1 MAWVISMKSEY
12 LQNLLDYFNR
22 FVLYIRSKST
32 IKISGDAFALYIQN
46 HNTALKFSAIIVCS
60 LVLVKI
66 YLYGFPGSVR
76 TLIIMTIFCG
86 IGSFSVMNQLGL
98 YKKCLDEEYSSRAIV
113 EGDVFYRLILNK
125 LGYTIPWLLYLFWPI
140 NAVYFYDHVLGFA
153 FVFCIIAIYPS
164 ISAPAWPLFL
174 WDVGI
179 HVVIILFITIYHYNI
194 QETPVAGLV
203 IILFSFYTG
212 VIAWKLNRT
221 SYELFKKKV
230 DLQLA
235 MENAQHAH
243 KAKTE
248 FLAIMSH
255 EIRTSMNGVIGMLD
269 FLKGMKLTKEQSR
282 CITTID
288 DCSDTLINTLN
299 DVLDYSKIEA
309 GKFDIRPVNFNVREL
324 MERITNL
331 FRVRA
336 KKEDIVFNIY
346 IDEHVPEVI
355 YNDPN
360 RLQQIT
366 VNLLSNAFKFTN
378 DGVVSLKVSFNGN
391 QLLGS
396 VRVEIED
403 TGVGISDSDQKMLF
417 EQYSQITNADGS
429 QNKISYQGTGLGLFI
444 SQRLVRLLGG
454 DIGVKSKKG
463 EGSLFWYEIPYEQP
477 ILEDEN
483 VDAILEGKHG
493 TYSILLVD
501 DNRLNQQI
509 VRRYLQNRSHKVLS
523 AHSGQDALRYLQ
535 QGHAI
540 DAILMDLQMPDIDGI
555 ETTLQIR
562 SQFHDYNNVPIIALT
577 ANLMADT
584 LNKCYAAGMVDY
596 IAKPIRKEQFF
607 QKLYYHIEKAKSEPS
622 INNKGAEPD
631 DISVFSQAIEMKLE
645 ELTEE
650 FGRDYALYV
659 MNDHLVEVQ
668 SLISIIGLS
677 SLSYNMNKTK
687 QSIHD
692 LITISGNIGLQE
704 TSRLC
709 EEVEDRFNKSPAKM
723 PRAMIRRLL
732 VKARDEK
739 MLLLSHLSKIN

>member
-1 MAWVISMKSEY
+1 MVWVISMKSKN
-12 LQNLLDYFNR
+12 LQNTLDYINQ
-22 FVLYIRSKST
+22 FVLYIRSKIT

-46 HNTALKFSAIIVCS
+46 HNIALKFSAIIVCF

-76 TLIIMTIFCG
+76 TLLVVSILCG
-86 IGSFSVMNQLGL
+86 IGSFFVINQLNL
-98 YKKCLDEEYSSRAIV
+98 YKKCLDKEYSSRENV
-113 EGDVFYRLILNK
+113 EVGVFYRLIMNK

-140 NAVYFYDHVLGFA
+140 NAAYFYDHILGFA

-179 HVVIILFITIYHYNI
+179 HIVVILFITIYHYNI
-194 QETPVAGLV
+194 QETPIAGLV
-203 IILFSFYTG
+203 IIVFSFYTG

-221 SYELFKKKV
+221 SYELFKKKA

-235 MENAQHAH
+235 MENAQNAH

-248 FLAIMSH
+248 FLAVMSH
-255 EIRTSMNGVIGMLD
+255 EIRTPMNGVIGMLD
-269 FLKGMKLTKEQSR
+269 FLKDTKLTKEQSR

-288 DCSDTLINTLN
+288 ECSDTLINTLN

-309 GKFDIRPVNFNVREL
+309 GKFDIRPVNFNFREL
-324 MERITNL
+324 MERIVNL

-336 KKEDIVFNIY
+336 KREGIIFNLH
-346 IDEHVPEVI
+346 IDERVPQVMH
-355 YNDPN
+355 NDPN

-366 VNLLSNAFKFTN
+366 VNLLSNAFKFTDN
-378 DGVVSLKVSFNGN
+378 GVVFLRVSFKGN
-391 QLLGS
+391 PLLGS
-396 VRVEIED
+396 VRIEIED
-403 TGVGISDSDQKMLF
+403 TGVGICDSDQKMLF
-417 EQYSQITNADGS
+417 EQYSQITNENGFKS
-429 QNKISYQGTGLGLFI
+429 KISYQGTGLGLFI

-477 ILEDEN
+477 ILEDED
-483 VDAILEGKHG
+483 VETTLEGERG

-501 DNRLNQQI
+501 DNRLNQKI
-509 VRRYLQNRSHKVLS
+509 VRRYLHNQSHKVMS
-523 AHSGQDALRYLQ
+523 AHSGEGALRFLQ
-535 QGHAI
+535 QGHSI

-562 SQFHDYNNVPIIALT
+562 SQFHDYNHVPIIALT
-577 ANLMADT
+577 ANLMVDT

-596 IAKPIRKEQFF
+596 IAKPIKKDQFF
-607 QKLYYHIEKAKSEPS
+607 QKLYYNIEKSKSKTS
-622 INNKGAEPD
+622 GNGKGSHYD
-631 DISVFSQAIEMKLE
+631 NDSDVSCTIEMKLE

-659 MNDHLVEVQ
+659 LNDHLVEVQ

-687 QSIHD
+687 QAIHD
-692 LITISGNIGLQE
+692 LVTISGNIGLQE

-739 MLLLSHLSKIN
+739 ALLLLHLSKIK